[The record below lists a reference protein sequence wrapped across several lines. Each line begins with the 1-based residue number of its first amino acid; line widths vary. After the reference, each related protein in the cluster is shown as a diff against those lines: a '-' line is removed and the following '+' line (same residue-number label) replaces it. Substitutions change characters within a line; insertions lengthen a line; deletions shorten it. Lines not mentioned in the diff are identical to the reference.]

1 MIASI
6 LISFKISF
14 QEIRKEENFQDNE
27 HDEKLDQNNQPH
39 LFAPAG
45 KIGETFDIKL

>member
-6 LISFKISF
+6 LIRFKVRF
-14 QEIRKEENFQDNE
+14 QKIGEKEQFQDKE

-39 LFAPAG
+39 LFAPTR
-45 KIGETFDIKL
+45 KI